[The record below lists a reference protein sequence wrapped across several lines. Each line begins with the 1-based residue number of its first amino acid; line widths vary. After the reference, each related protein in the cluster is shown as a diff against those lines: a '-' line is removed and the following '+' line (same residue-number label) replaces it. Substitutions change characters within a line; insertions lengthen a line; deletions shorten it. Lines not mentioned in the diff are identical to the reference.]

1 MERYDGSFFRRYEAG
16 SQRSARSIL
25 PHILQAVPVA
35 SVLDVGCGT
44 GLWLRVCGE
53 FGVSERMGVDG
64 HSPGGGLLEIPAAQY
79 HQLDL
84 AQPFD
89 LRRRFDLVISVEVA
103 EHLPREAAPNFV
115 ASLCRHGDVVLFSAA
130 IPFQGGEHHVNE
142 AWQSYWSGLF
152 EEHAFSPVDFIR
164 PAVWSDVEV
173 EPFYAQ
179 NCLVYVRSSELNSN
193 PNLDILR
200 RFVPSLPQDI
210 VHPRMFES
218 AATNPLRLGARWAVR
233 NAIRKLLR
241 RTHPTAEEAR

>member
-1 MERYDGSFFRRYEAG
+1 METYDGSFFRRYEPG
-16 SQRSARSIL
+16 SQRSARAIL
-25 PHILQAVPVA
+25 PHMLRSIPVA

-53 FGVSERMGVDG
+53 LGVKDRMGIDG
-64 HSPGGGLLEIPAAQY
+64 HPAGDGLLEIPPAQY

-84 AQPFD
+84 ARPFD

-103 EHLPREAAPNFV
+103 EHLPRESAQDFV
-115 ASLCRHGDVVLFSAA
+115 ASLCRHGDVILFSAA
-130 IPFQGGEHHVNE
+130 IPLQGGQHHINE
-142 AWQSYWSGLF
+142 AWQSYWAGLF
-152 EEHAFSPVDFIR
+152 GGHGFSPVDLIR
-164 PAVWSDVEV
+164 PAVWGDLAV

-193 PNLDILR
+193 PKLDALK

-218 AATNPLRLGARWAVR
+218 AATNPLRLGFRWAAR
-233 NAIRKLLR
+233 NVIRKIMR
-241 RTHPTAEEAR
+241 RADTSADRTR